1 MNRLK
6 KSDNVIII
14 SGKNKGFKGSIT
26 SICYDKNR
34 VIVEGANFVTK
45 HVKPNPNKG
54 IEGGVVKK
62 ESSIHMSNVAL
73 YNSTLGRADRIGFKL
88 TESGKKVRYFKS
100 NNELLSGGK

>member
-6 KSDNVIII
+6 KNDNVIII
-14 SGKNKGFKGSIT
+14 SGKDKGLKGYIT
-26 SICYDKNR
+26 SILHDKNR
-34 VIVEGANFVTK
+34 VIIEGANFVTK

-54 IEGGVVKK
+54 IEGGMVKK
-62 ESSIHMSNVAL
+62 ESSIHMSNIAL

-100 NNELLSGGK
+100 NNEPLSGVK